1 MLFSSIV
8 FLFLFLPVVLALY
21 FLSTLGHKSLRNAV
35 LLAASLLFYAWGEK
49 AYVLILLV
57 SITVNHFGGYAV
69 HHMASKSRRSAV
81 WALTGTVVF
90 NLGLLGFFK
99 YFNFVSE
106 NLLALYGGIAAH
118 PEPRSFD
125 VHLPIGISFFTFQ
138 AMSYVVDIYRGGC

>member
-69 HHMASKSRRSAV
+69 HHMASSI
-81 WALTGTVVF
+81 W
-90 NLGLLGFFK
+90 
-99 YFNFVSE
+99 
-106 NLLALYGGIAAH
+106 IANA
-118 PEPRSFD
+118 
-125 VHLPIGISFFTFQ
+125 
-138 AMSYVVDIYRGGC
+138 Y